1 MTDTVLLDAC
11 AAPEGEVRAF
21 VAIGSNVGD
30 RSAHVEH
37 AFDALGRIPGTRLVA
52 RSPVIETDP
61 VGPPGQGPYLNAVAE
76 VRTSLAPRALLD
88 ALLAVERERGRDRL
102 REIRFGPRTL
112 DLDLLAWGDAEP
124 GGRARIEAD
133 GITVPHPRM
142 GERPFVL
149 GPLSAIAPELAR
161 RAGASGGVHFG
172 AGRETR
178 T

>member
-1 MTDTVLLDAC
+1 MTRPELLDAW
-11 AAPEGEVRAF
+11 AAPKGEVRAF
-21 VAIGSNVGD
+21 VAVGSNVGD
-30 RSAHVEH
+30 RAAHVGH
-37 AFDALGRIPGTRLVA
+37 AFDALGRIERTRVVA

-88 ALLAVERERGRDRL
+88 ALLAVERERGRDRA
-102 REIRFGPRTL
+102 REVRFGPRTL

-124 GGRARIEAD
+124 GGTARIEAD

-149 GPLSAIAPELAR
+149 VPLAAIAPELAR
-161 RAGASGGVHFG
+161 RAGASAGVHLG
-172 AGRETR
+172 NGHATR